1 MAKIEFS
8 VERTSTGFSAYTTA
22 DDLTVA
28 VVGETLAELKANM
41 LDALT
46 LHFEDEGRTF
56 VEGDL
61 KVTLDLP
68 QFFEFYKVI
77 NVSAL
82 AARIGMPQSL
92 LAQYIGG
99 QKKASTKQTARI
111 LEGVRAVGRELAAMD
126 FA

>member
-8 VERTSTGFSAYTTA
+8 VERTATGFSAYTTA
-22 DDLTVA
+22 DDLAVA
-28 VVGETLAELKANM
+28 VVGETLAELKTNM
-41 LDALT
+41 VDALA
-46 LHFEDEGRTF
+46 LHFEGEGRTF
-56 VEGDL
+56 TTDDL
-61 KVTLDLP
+61 KVGLDLP

-82 AARIGMPQSL
+82 AVRIGMPQSL

-99 QKKASTKQTARI
+99 QKKPSAKQTARI
-111 LEGVRAVGRELAAMD
+111 LEGVRAVGRELAEID

>member
-1 MAKIEFS
+1 MKPIEFS
-8 VERTSTGFSAYTTA
+8 VERTSTGYSAYTTA
-22 DDLTVA
+22 DDLAVA
-28 VVGETLAELKANM
+28 VVSETLAGLKANM
-41 LDALT
+41 VEALT

-56 VEGDL
+56 TEADL

-68 QFFEFYKVI
+68 QFFAFYKII
-77 NVSAL
+77 NASAL

-99 QKKASTKQTARI
+99 GKKPSAKQTARI
-111 LEGVRAVGRELAAMD
+111 LEGVRELGRELAEMD